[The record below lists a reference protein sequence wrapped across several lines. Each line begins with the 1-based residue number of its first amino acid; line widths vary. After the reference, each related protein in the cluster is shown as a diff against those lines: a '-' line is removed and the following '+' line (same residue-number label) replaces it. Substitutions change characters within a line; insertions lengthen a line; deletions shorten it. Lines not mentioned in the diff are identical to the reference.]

1 MQVYRPHSR
10 FINKACNPS
19 VSRAHSKGSF
29 LVPPQTNTHP
39 SLNTTNMQ
47 KNAGNTAQATVDEA
61 PDTLLDTISLYLHIP
76 FCHAKCHYCDFNSYA
91 GMLGLREKYVTAL
104 IDEIRLSGSQARL
117 PGGQPR
123 RCRTIFLGGGTPSLL
138 TSEQVS
144 AILSAARDSFAVD
157 ADAEITLEANPGTLE
172 YGHLDELRAVGVN
185 RLSMGAQSFDPALLR
200 WMGRIHSPEEIE
212 TAFQSARVAGFTS
225 VNLDFIYA
233 LPGQS
238 LDTWSATLDRA
249 LALAPEHLSLYS
261 LIVEEGTPLFR
272 WVEQGRVQPT
282 DEDIAAD
289 MYELAQA
296 RLADAGYHHYE
307 ISNWA
312 LPGHECRHN
321 LTYWHNLPYI
331 GLGAG
336 AHSSYA
342 HQRYSEARPIHDYIA
357 RVQAA
362 TTSHVLTQATHQLS
376 ASRGRLLSM
385 VEPVMQLQPSPKL
398 PAAATVEL
406 EDIPHILEMAETAI
420 LGLRLVDGLDLP
432 AFERRFQRN
441 FEHVFGAQ
449 ISDARSYGLLETQDD
464 RMRLTER
471 GRLLGNE
478 VFERLLPEETTTSP
492 VHEHAEA

>member
-1 MQVYRPHSR
+1 M
-10 FINKACNPS
+10 
-19 VSRAHSKGSF
+19 
-29 LVPPQTNTHP
+29 
-39 SLNTTNMQ
+39 
-47 KNAGNTAQATVDEA
+47 
-61 PDTLLDTISLYLHIP
+61 LLDTISLYLHIP

-91 GMLGLREKYVTAL
+91 GMLGLRERYVAAL

-117 PGGQPR
+117 PNGQPR

-144 AILSAARDSFAVD
+144 AILSAAHDAFAVD

-172 YGHLDELRAVGVN
+172 YGHLDELRALGVN
-185 RLSMGAQSFDPALLR
+185 RLSMGAQSFDPALLH

-212 TAFQSARVAGFTS
+212 TAFQSARTAGFS
-225 VNLDFIYA
+225 NVNLDFIYA

-272 WVEQGRVQPT
+272 WVEQGRVQPA

-296 RLADAGYHHYE
+296 RLAQAGYHHYE

-336 AHSSYA
+336 AHGSYA

-357 RVQAA
+357 RVRA
-362 TTSHVLTQATHQLS
+362 TTAAHIPPEDIHQHQLGIVRRKQFS
-376 ASRGRLLSM
+376 IAK
-385 VEPVMQLQPSPKL
+385 PVVQWQPSPTL

-406 EDIPHILEMAETAI
+406 EDIPNNLEMAETAI
-420 LGLRLVDGLDLP
+420 LGLRLVDGLDLR
-432 AFERRFQRN
+432 AFKRRFGHDFQ
-441 FEHVFGAQ
+441 HVFGTRL
-449 ISDARSYGLLETQDD
+449 SEVRSYGLLETQGD
-464 RMRLTER
+464 RIRLTER

-478 VFERLLPEETTTSP
+478 VFERLLPEEPTAPTQG
-492 VHEHAEA
+492 EQAGA